1 MKNQWILAQNGT
13 EPSTSTIGA
22 EPIGS
27 EELQTQTVESGSQT
41 GEPGQTPKTKSPS
54 PLQFL
59 LPVVM
64 VVLLVMMF
72 RSPKKQQQKH
82 RQMVQSL
89 EKNDR
94 VRTIGGIIGTV
105 MDIKG
110 DEVVIKIDESTNTK
124 IRVTA
129 SAIAKNVSKETE

>member
-1 MKNQWILAQNGT
+1 MNNQWILAENAT
-13 EPSTSTIGA
+13 EPSTSSIGA
-22 EPIGS
+22 EPVG
-27 EELQTQTVESGSQT
+27 EDLQNQTIARDPGT
-41 GEPGQTPKTKSPS
+41 GEPVPAKPKGKGS

-82 RQMVQSL
+82 RQMVETL

-124 IRVTA
+124 IRVAT

>member
-13 EPSTSTIGA
+13 EPSTSS
-22 EPIGS
+22 IGS
-27 EELQTQTVESGSQT
+27 EPVGEDLQSQT
-41 GEPGQTPKTKSPS
+41 IAPDPGNGEPVPTKPPTKGS

-82 RQMVQSL
+82 RKMVETL

-110 DEVVIKIDESTNTK
+110 DEVVIKVDESTNTK
-124 IRVTA
+124 IRVAT